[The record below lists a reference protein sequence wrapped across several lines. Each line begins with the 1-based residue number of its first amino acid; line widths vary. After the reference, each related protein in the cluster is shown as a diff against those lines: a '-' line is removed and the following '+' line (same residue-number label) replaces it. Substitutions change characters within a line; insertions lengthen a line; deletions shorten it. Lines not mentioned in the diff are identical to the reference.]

1 MVPLWFTLSALC
13 FVGAAVLLYVDIDR
27 RRGLGRRRKSWAKS
41 HGFDYEHESSDI
53 LKRWKRG
60 VMSTVGD
67 IAAKNVVLGQIR
79 GEAVFI
85 FDLEDVATVI
95 ALHRKVGTNVVVDL
109 RLKGIKEP
117 RENDIW
123 LLGAIGPRMVYS
135 TNLDAARR
143 ACDRRMVTF
152 AHTAPDCAEIMWNEQ
167 NWTLVSM
174 PVTSTR
180 AQWDEGLRTVRQFN
194 DLLRVL
200 PPIPQAIAGHAVARR
215 SGSPSRPLKPAPARA
230 ESLRPPAPSRRPA
243 GPTCRRTARM
253 YSRPPAPKPAATHNR
268 AQSRPRRTGA
278 PPAAATVA
286 QRKAVAALSAVSS
299 LIRMSRPVALI
310 TGPTSGLGAGFARRY
325 AIDGYDLV
333 LVARDADRLECLAAE
348 LHDEAGAQV
357 EVLVADLAADT
368 DRAKVADR
376 LAAGV
381 RVLVNNAGFGTSGE
395 FWTRRPGAA
404 AIPARRQ
411 RHRGDAADARRA
423 AAHDGRQR
431 GHGDQRRQ
439 RGGAAARPR
448 VDVLGVQ
455 GMGDR
460 VLRRAGQRPRR
471 HRCRGARTVPGL
483 RAHRVSRSRRHRDE
497 RHAVVPLARGRRRGA
512 RMHGRRRQGQ
522 GGHRPRPA
530 VQGAHHRRTGG
541 AAKPGA
547 RHDESRRP
555 RPE

>member
-41 HGFDYEHESSDI
+41 HGFDYEHESADI

-67 IAAKNVVLGQIR
+67 ITAKNVVLGQIR

-152 AHTAPDCAEIMWNEQ
+152 AHTAPDCAEVMWNEQ

-200 PPIPQAIAGHAVARR
+200 PPIPQPTTGQAAVARR
-215 SGSPSRPLKPAPARA
+215 SGSPSRPLTPAPARSELPPGRA
-230 ESLRPPAPSRRPA
+230 DLPPGHADVGRYAQPRPDTVRPEPLRRPPPPPSR
-243 GPTCRRTARM
+243 
-253 YSRPPAPKPAATHNR
+253 N
-268 AQSRPRRTGA
+268 
-278 PPAAATVA
+278 
-286 QRKAVAALSAVSS
+286 
-299 LIRMSRPVALI
+299 
-310 TGPTSGLGAGFARRY
+310 
-325 AIDGYDLV
+325 
-333 LVARDADRLECLAAE
+333 
-348 LHDEAGAQV
+348 
-357 EVLVADLAADT
+357 
-368 DRAKVADR
+368 
-376 LAAGV
+376 
-381 RVLVNNAGFGTSGE
+381 
-395 FWTRRPGAA
+395 
-404 AIPARRQ
+404 
-411 RHRGDAADARRA
+411 
-423 AAHDGRQR
+423 GRQSP
-431 GHGDQRRQ
+431 HYQR
-439 RGGAAARPR
+439 
-448 VDVLGVQ
+448 
-455 GMGDR
+455 
-460 VLRRAGQRPRR
+460 
-471 HRCRGARTVPGL
+471 
-483 RAHRVSRSRRHRDE
+483 
-497 RHAVVPLARGRRRGA
+497 
-512 RMHGRRRQGQ
+512 
-522 GGHRPRPA
+522 
-530 VQGAHHRRTGG
+530 
-541 AAKPGA
+541 
-547 RHDESRRP
+547 
-555 RPE
+555 

>member
-41 HGFDYEHESSDI
+41 HGFDYEHESRDI

-67 IAAKNVVLGQIR
+67 VTAKNVVLGQIR

-167 NWTLVSM
+167 HWTLVSM

-200 PPIPQAIAGHAVARR
+200 PPTPQANAGQQAVARR
-215 SGSPSRPLKPAPARA
+215 SGSPGRPLKPAPPRA
-230 ESLRPPAPSRRPA
+230 EALPPGRADVPPGRADVGRYTQPRPDTGRAEPVRRPPPPSR
-243 GPTCRRTARM
+243 
-253 YSRPPAPKPAATHNR
+253 N
-268 AQSRPRRTGA
+268 
-278 PPAAATVA
+278 
-286 QRKAVAALSAVSS
+286 
-299 LIRMSRPVALI
+299 
-310 TGPTSGLGAGFARRY
+310 
-325 AIDGYDLV
+325 
-333 LVARDADRLECLAAE
+333 
-348 LHDEAGAQV
+348 
-357 EVLVADLAADT
+357 
-368 DRAKVADR
+368 
-376 LAAGV
+376 
-381 RVLVNNAGFGTSGE
+381 
-395 FWTRRPGAA
+395 
-404 AIPARRQ
+404 
-411 RHRGDAADARRA
+411 
-423 AAHDGRQR
+423 GRQSP
-431 GHGDQRRQ
+431 HYQR
-439 RGGAAARPR
+439 
-448 VDVLGVQ
+448 
-455 GMGDR
+455 
-460 VLRRAGQRPRR
+460 
-471 HRCRGARTVPGL
+471 
-483 RAHRVSRSRRHRDE
+483 
-497 RHAVVPLARGRRRGA
+497 
-512 RMHGRRRQGQ
+512 
-522 GGHRPRPA
+522 
-530 VQGAHHRRTGG
+530 
-541 AAKPGA
+541 
-547 RHDESRRP
+547 
-555 RPE
+555 

>member
-41 HGFDYEHESSDI
+41 HGFDYEHESTDI

-67 IAAKNVVLGQIR
+67 VTAKNVVLGQIR

-117 RENDIW
+117 RESDIW

-200 PPIPQAIAGHAVARR
+200 PPVPDAEGRGQAVARR
-215 SGSPSRPLKPAPARA
+215 SAAPSRPLRPTPFRQPELQARPEA
-230 ESLRPPAPSRRPA
+230 GRYAPSRPDP
-243 GPTCRRTARM
+243 G
-253 YSRPPAPKPAATHNR
+253 R
-268 AQSRPRRTGA
+268 ADV
-278 PPAAATVA
+278 PPAA
-286 QRKAVAALSAVSS
+286 
-299 LIRMSRPVALI
+299 
-310 TGPTSGLGAGFARRY
+310 RR
-325 AIDGYDLV
+325 DPM
-333 LVARDADRLECLAAE
+333 
-348 LHDEAGAQV
+348 
-357 EVLVADLAADT
+357 
-368 DRAKVADR
+368 
-376 LAAGV
+376 
-381 RVLVNNAGFGTSGE
+381 
-395 FWTRRPGAA
+395 RRPPPPPSRNGRPSAHY
-404 AIPARRQ
+404 Q
-411 RHRGDAADARRA
+411 R
-423 AAHDGRQR
+423 
-431 GHGDQRRQ
+431 
-439 RGGAAARPR
+439 
-448 VDVLGVQ
+448 
-455 GMGDR
+455 
-460 VLRRAGQRPRR
+460 
-471 HRCRGARTVPGL
+471 
-483 RAHRVSRSRRHRDE
+483 
-497 RHAVVPLARGRRRGA
+497 
-512 RMHGRRRQGQ
+512 
-522 GGHRPRPA
+522 
-530 VQGAHHRRTGG
+530 
-541 AAKPGA
+541 
-547 RHDESRRP
+547 
-555 RPE
+555 

>member
-41 HGFDYEHESSDI
+41 HGFDYEHESRDI

-67 IAAKNVVLGQIR
+67 VAAKNVVLGQIR

-167 NWTLVSM
+167 HWTLVSM

-200 PPIPQAIAGHAVARR
+200 PPTPQANAGQQAVARR
-215 SGSPSRPLKPAPARA
+215 SGSPGRPLKPAPPRA
-230 ESLRPPAPSRRPA
+230 EALPPGRADVPPGRADVGRYTQPRPDPGRAEPVRRPPPPSR
-243 GPTCRRTARM
+243 
-253 YSRPPAPKPAATHNR
+253 N
-268 AQSRPRRTGA
+268 
-278 PPAAATVA
+278 
-286 QRKAVAALSAVSS
+286 
-299 LIRMSRPVALI
+299 
-310 TGPTSGLGAGFARRY
+310 
-325 AIDGYDLV
+325 
-333 LVARDADRLECLAAE
+333 
-348 LHDEAGAQV
+348 
-357 EVLVADLAADT
+357 
-368 DRAKVADR
+368 
-376 LAAGV
+376 
-381 RVLVNNAGFGTSGE
+381 
-395 FWTRRPGAA
+395 
-404 AIPARRQ
+404 
-411 RHRGDAADARRA
+411 
-423 AAHDGRQR
+423 GRQSP
-431 GHGDQRRQ
+431 HYQR
-439 RGGAAARPR
+439 
-448 VDVLGVQ
+448 
-455 GMGDR
+455 
-460 VLRRAGQRPRR
+460 
-471 HRCRGARTVPGL
+471 
-483 RAHRVSRSRRHRDE
+483 
-497 RHAVVPLARGRRRGA
+497 
-512 RMHGRRRQGQ
+512 
-522 GGHRPRPA
+522 
-530 VQGAHHRRTGG
+530 
-541 AAKPGA
+541 
-547 RHDESRRP
+547 
-555 RPE
+555 

>member
-41 HGFDYEHESSDI
+41 HGFDYEHASDDLI
-53 LKRWKRG
+53 TRWKRG

-67 IAAKNVVLGQIR
+67 VSAKNVVLGQIR

-200 PPIPQAIAGHAVARR
+200 PPVPQTGAGAAT
-215 SGSPSRPLKPAPARA
+215 GQPAR
-230 ESLRPPAPSRRPA
+230 
-243 GPTCRRTARM
+243 
-253 YSRPPAPKPAATHNR
+253 
-268 AQSRPRRTGA
+268 
-278 PPAAATVA
+278 PAAAPG
-286 QRKAVAALSAVSS
+286 
-299 LIRMSRPVALI
+299 RPVTPA
-310 TGPTSGLGAGFARRY
+310 PTEARY
-325 AIDGYDLV
+325 AQP
-333 LVARDADRLECLAAE
+333 RADRSDPAI
-348 LHDEAGAQV
+348 
-357 EVLVADLAADT
+357 
-368 DRAKVADR
+368 
-376 LAAGV
+376 
-381 RVLVNNAGFGTSGE
+381 
-395 FWTRRPGAA
+395 RRP
-404 AIPARRQ
+404 PPRN
-411 RHRGDAADARRA
+411 
-423 AAHDGRQR
+423 GRQSP
-431 GHGDQRRQ
+431 HYQR
-439 RGGAAARPR
+439 
-448 VDVLGVQ
+448 
-455 GMGDR
+455 
-460 VLRRAGQRPRR
+460 
-471 HRCRGARTVPGL
+471 
-483 RAHRVSRSRRHRDE
+483 
-497 RHAVVPLARGRRRGA
+497 
-512 RMHGRRRQGQ
+512 
-522 GGHRPRPA
+522 
-530 VQGAHHRRTGG
+530 
-541 AAKPGA
+541 
-547 RHDESRRP
+547 
-555 RPE
+555 